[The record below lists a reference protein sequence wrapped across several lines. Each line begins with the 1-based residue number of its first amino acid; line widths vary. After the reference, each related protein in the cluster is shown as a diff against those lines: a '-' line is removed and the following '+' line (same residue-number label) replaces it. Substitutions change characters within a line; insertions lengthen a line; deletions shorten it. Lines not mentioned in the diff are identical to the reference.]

1 MKNISAIYEPLYE
14 TLAHSNMQ
22 SWPSVLREQVAGK
35 LNPDKHGDLPRW
47 LDVIESLPARQAD
60 RLEFDCSSI
69 TAASQHTEAEKHQ
82 LKALLMQL
90 SPWRKG
96 PYHFHG
102 VDIDTEWRSDF
113 KWERLKN
120 AITPLTNRL
129 VLDVGCGNG
138 YHCWRM
144 RGAGARTVIG
154 IDPSILAVL
163 QYHAARHFTGEQGV
177 YVLPLRMEDVP
188 ANLSGFDT
196 VFSMGVLYHRRSPLD
211 HLLEL
216 KNCLRPGG
224 ELVLESLVIEGGAN
238 QVLVPEDRYGKMR
251 NVWFLPSCDTLQAWL
266 VRCGYTDVRLINLSQ
281 TTGKEQRQTE
291 WMRFESLQDFLHP
304 DNPELTV
311 EGLPAPRRAI
321 FTAQKPQ

>member
-1 MKNISAIYEPLYE
+1 MNIAELYSPLYE
-14 TLAHSNMQ
+14 KLSASRMRDWLNIL
-22 SWPSVLREQVAGK
+22 PKQVATK
-35 LNPDKHGDLPRW
+35 LSPENHGDFKRWENIVDHLP
-47 LDVIESLPARQAD
+47 L
-60 RLEFDCSSI
+60 LEAEIINLNCASI
-69 TAASQHTEAEKHQ
+69 TVEKQNHGNDEHE

-102 VDIDTEWRSDF
+102 VDIDTEWRSEF
-113 KWERLKN
+113 KWDRLKD
-120 AITPLTNRL
+120 AITPLKGRR

-163 QYHAARHFTGEQGV
+163 QYHVTRHFAGEQGV
-177 YVLPLRMEDVP
+177 YVLPLRMEDLP
-188 ANLSGFDT
+188 KNLNGFDT

-211 HLLEL
+211 HLLDL
-216 KNCLRPGG
+216 KSCLRPGG
-224 ELVLESLVIEGGAN
+224 ELVLESLIIEGGVHE
-238 QVLVPEDRYGKMR
+238 VLVPEDRYGKMP
-251 NVWFLPSCDTLQAWL
+251 NVWFLPSCDTLAAWL
-266 VRCGYTDVRLINLSQ
+266 RRCGYTDIKLIDVSQ
-281 TTGKEQRQTE
+281 TTTAEQRQTE

-304 DNPELTV
+304 QHPELTV
-311 EGLPAPRRAI
+311 EGLPAPSRAI

>member
-1 MKNISAIYEPLYE
+1 MNIAELYSPLYE
-14 TLAHSNMQ
+14 NLAASRMRDWLNIL
-22 SWPSVLREQVAGK
+22 PKQVATK
-35 LNPDKHGDLPRW
+35 LSAENHGDFQRWENIIDQLPI
-47 LDVIESLPARQAD
+47 LKAGIINLN
-60 RLEFDCSSI
+60 CSSI
-69 TAASQHTEAEKHQ
+69 TMENQNNDSYEHD

-113 KWERLKN
+113 KWDRLKD
-120 AITPLTNRL
+120 AITPLKSRR

-163 QYHAARHFTGEQGV
+163 QYHVTRHFAGEQGV
-177 YVLPLRMEDVP
+177 YVLPLRLEDLP
-188 ANLSGFDT
+188 KNLNGFDT

-211 HLLEL
+211 HLLDL
-216 KNCLRPGG
+216 KSCLRPGG
-224 ELVLESLVIEGGAN
+224 ELVLESLIIEGRAN
-238 QVLVPEDRYGKMR
+238 EVLVPEDRYGKMP
-251 NVWFLPSCDTLQAWL
+251 NVWFLPSCDTLAAWL
-266 VRCGYTDVRLINLSQ
+266 RRCGYSDIKLIDVSQ
-281 TTGKEQRQTE
+281 TTIAEQRQTE
-291 WMRFESLQDFLHP
+291 WMHFESLQDFLHP
-304 DNPELTV
+304 QHPELTI